1 MDEKVNVAELLRYS
15 PKGIELDCTMLDNIV
30 LEEVDVSSSKY
41 PIVIRNI
48 KTNKTIYLTK
58 YGQFV
63 AEDDYKCVIF
73 PKGKTTWEGFQT
85 PFKDGD
91 VVTNITGAVF
101 IYKEITTYGYCGSF
115 VSLDRYNQLIPHYE
129 SYLTDCIRL
138 STEEEKEKLFKAIK
152 DNGYRW
158 NADTK
163 TLVEL
168 IKPKFKVGDWIT
180 INKPCQ
186 IISINDNGNY
196 IVQYCDNAETQ
207 LLSKNFCESH
217 FHLWTIQDA
226 KDGDV
231 LFHSDSAS
239 NGIFIFKEI
248 SQRGTTQKVICYC
261 DYDSE
266 DGFCLGENHTCCW
279 ADSKILHPAT
289 KEKRD
294 ILFQKMKKA
303 GYEWKPETKTLDALI
318 KPKFNDGD
326 ILYAI
331 DEGKEFIFIL
341 KNICEHGKVY
351 CYLNLKGDDLRI
363 QEVWLTDYNSTH
375 RLATEE
381 EKLKLFKAINDIGYK
396 WNSDTKSLEVLPKFK
411 VGDYVTKKGGITI
424 PVLISRVGNDYYY
437 SDMGNSVGV
446 FRIKEQDDWE
456 LVPNKFDIN
465 TLKPF
470 EGRVLVRDDGYSS
483 WRPDLWA
490 LYDKG
495 HKFPYI
501 TIGCRYRQCIPY
513 EGNEHLL
520 GKTDDCSEYYK
531 NW

>member
-15 PKGIELDCTMLDNIV
+15 PKGMELDCAMYDNVSLIQVLDGNA
-30 LEEVDVSSSKY
+30 Y
-41 PIVIRNI
+41 PIKIETPDGQI
-48 KTNKTIYLTK
+48 SLTK
-58 YGQFV
+58 YGSFSSNKQ
-63 AEDDYKCVIF
+63 AKCIIF
-73 PKGKTTWEGFQT
+73 PKGKTTWDGFV
-85 PFKDGD
+85 PPSKFKDGD
-91 VVTNITGAVF
+91 VVTNITGVVF

-115 VSLDRYNQLIPHYE
+115 VSLDRYNQLILHYE

-152 DNGYRW
+152 DNGYKW
-158 NADTK
+158 NAETN

-168 IKPKFKVGDWIT
+168 PKFHEGDWIM
-180 INKPCQ
+180 IDKPCK
-186 IISINDNGNY
+186 IISINDNGHY
-196 IVQYCDNAETQ
+196 IVQYCDDEKTH
-207 LLSKNFCESH
+207 LLTKRFCESH

-239 NGIFIFKEI
+239 NGIFKFKEI

-289 KEKRD
+289 KEQCD
-294 ILFQKMKKA
+294 ILFQKTIEA
-303 GYEWKPETKTLDALI
+303 GYEWNADTKTLEAFI
-318 KPKFNDGD
+318 K
-326 ILYAI
+326 
-331 DEGKEFIFIL
+331 
-341 KNICEHGKVY
+341 
-351 CYLNLKGDDLRI
+351 
-363 QEVWLTDYNSTH
+363 
-375 RLATEE
+375 
-381 EKLKLFKAINDIGYK
+381 
-396 WNSDTKSLEVLPKFK
+396 PKFK

-456 LVPNKFDIN
+456 LVPNKFDVT

-470 EGRVLVRDDGYSS
+470 DKVLVRNSN
-483 WRPDLWA
+483 
-490 LYDKG
+490 KG
-495 HKFPYI
+495 HWRGQFYMAYAKNEEYPFECTYD
-501 TIGCRYRQCIPY
+501 CWMQCIPY

-520 GKTDDCSEYYK
+520 ATTDDCDEYYK

>member
-1 MDEKVNVAELLRYS
+1 MKNKINVAELLKDC
-15 PKGIELDCTMLDNIV
+15 PKGMELDCSMYDNVTLDC
-30 LEEVDVSSSKY
+30 VSFETVSFDGVY
-41 PIVIRNI
+41 PIKVQTP
-48 KTNKTIYLTK
+48 KGELTLTK
-58 YGQFV
+58 YGQYFNN
-63 AEDDYKCVIF
+63 DFSNCVIF
-73 PKGKTTWEGFQT
+73 PKGKTSWEGFV
-85 PFKDGD
+85 PPCNFKDGD

-115 VSLDRYNQLIPHYE
+115 VSLDRYNQLILHYE

-152 DNGYRW
+152 DNGYKW
-158 NADTK
+158 NADTN

-168 IKPKFKVGDWIT
+168 PKFHEGDWIM
-180 INKPCQ
+180 IDKPCK

-196 IVQYCDNAETQ
+196 IVQYCDDEKTH
-207 LLSKNFCESH
+207 LLTKNFCESH

-303 GYEWKPETKTLDALI
+303 GYEWKPETKTLNAL
-318 KPKFNDGD
+318 
-326 ILYAI
+326 
-331 DEGKEFIFIL
+331 
-341 KNICEHGKVY
+341 
-351 CYLNLKGDDLRI
+351 
-363 QEVWLTDYNSTH
+363 T
-375 RLATEE
+375 
-381 EKLKLFKAINDIGYK
+381 KL
-396 WNSDTKSLEVLPKFK
+396 KFK
-411 VGDYVTKKGGITI
+411 VGDRIERFGCRYTITEIRDNYYITKHGTNI
-424 PVLISRVGNDYYY
+424 
-437 SDMGNSVGV
+437 
-446 FRIKEQDDWE
+446 RIDNQDGFE
-456 LVPNKFDIN
+456 LAPNKFDVT

-470 EGRVLVRDDGYSS
+470 DKVLVRTKTFTPYWTIDFFDGYQ
-483 WRPDLWA
+483 PE
-490 LYDKG
+490 
-495 HKFPYI
+495 
-501 TIGCRYRQCIPY
+501 IGGGFTPFGVTGGKYFQQCIPY
-513 EGNEHLL
+513 EGNEHLRA
-520 GKTDDCSEYYK
+520 TTNDCDEYYK